1 MSRAMNRHH
10 YRRIKNNR
18 KFNYGRTLLDFQE
31 MSLRDPRLP
40 QRCIGKAARTPAMCS
55 CAMCGNPRKYFG
67 HVTMA
72 ELRSNISEGEYR
84 EQIESSRT
92 GWDYERM
99 SVPD

>member
-1 MSRAMNRHH
+1 MSRAINRHH
-10 YRRIKNNR
+10 YQRTKNNR
-18 KFNYGRTLLDFQE
+18 KFNYGRTPRDFHE

-72 ELRSNISEGEYR
+72 ELRCDISEGEYR
-84 EQIESSRT
+84 EQVKSSHTSWDCESLST
-92 GWDYERM
+92 SD
-99 SVPD
+99 